1 MYCGFDKDG
10 GSTIG
15 DLSRAVD
22 YVNFEDIQDSSAAEE
37 ILVCQDDEGQECILV
52 SFIHPSTGELGWK
65 RIRDIDEDKS
75 NSKVVKM
82 SQMTSMLRDFD
93 RNSSFEGAISKI
105 IQNFIERI
113 GRPPI
118 VLDIGTGT
126 GLLSLL
132 CMRHGAQY
140 IFTAEMFAPL
150 ATIAQEVVFSNKE
163 SDNIMIISGKSTDI
177 DDDSLPIRPD
187 LIVSE
192 LLDSALIGESVITSH
207 VLNFYNYCNSKYKYN
222 CLIIYNILYR
232 RTQSIGCYR
241 GI

>member
-15 DLSRAVD
+15 DLSQAVNF
-22 YVNFEDIQDSSAAEE
+22 VNFEDVQDSSAAEE
-37 ILVCQDDEGQECILV
+37 ILVCQDDAGQDCILV
-52 SFIHPSTGELGWK
+52 SFIDPTSGELGWQK
-65 RIRDIDEDKS
+65 LEDFNDE
-75 NSKVVKM
+75 NNFKVVKM
-82 SQMTSMLRDFD
+82 SQMTSMLRDCD
-93 RNSSFEGAISKI
+93 RNSIFEAAIAKL
-105 IQNFIERI
+105 IQNFRDKV

-140 IFTAEMFAPL
+140 VFTAEMFAPL
-150 ATIAQEVVFSNKE
+150 STIAQEVIFSNKE
-163 SDNIMIISGKSTDI
+163 SDSIMIIQGKSTDI
-177 DDDSLPIRPD
+177 DGDSLPIRPD

-207 VLNFYNYCNSKYKYN
+207 VLPYLFS
-222 CLIIYNILYR
+222 
-232 RTQSIGCYR
+232 
-241 GI
+241 